1 MRNGRRFIDQH
12 FATANR
18 RRFCQICVAL
28 VVLMCMKLY
37 GTDSW
42 FRVIVARGVIT
53 MAVTEPRDRDFG
65 TGPGFLKRYPEVISE
80 LGFYNGSR
88 LTVMNGADGPSLDPS
103 SRVCLSP
110 LHAILSC
117 NKSCRYTCRSCG
129 HAPDSHEKAKCA

>member
-1 MRNGRRFIDQH
+1 
-12 FATANR
+12 
-18 RRFCQICVAL
+18 
-28 VVLMCMKLY
+28 
-37 GTDSW
+37 
-42 FRVIVARGVIT
+42 

-88 LTVMNGADGPSLDPS
+88 LTVMNGADGPFI
-103 SRVCLSP
+103 RYVCVNSP